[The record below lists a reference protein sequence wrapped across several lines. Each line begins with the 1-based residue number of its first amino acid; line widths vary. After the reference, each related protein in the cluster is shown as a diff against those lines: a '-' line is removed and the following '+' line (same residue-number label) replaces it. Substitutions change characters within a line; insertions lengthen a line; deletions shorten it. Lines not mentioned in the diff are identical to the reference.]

1 MGPEN
6 VTEFLDD
13 LAFQVRNNII
23 PMSRIDDAV
32 KRILRV
38 KFVMGLF
45 ENPLA
50 DLSLA
55 NQLGSQVISPFT
67 KVIMTSLSKRM
78 RDNLCQNHKFPFW
91 NVNFLHLDL
100 STLT

>member
-1 MGPEN
+1 MGQEN
-6 VTEFLDD
+6 LVEFLDD

-32 KRILRV
+32 MRILRV

-55 NQLGSQVISPFT
+55 NQLGSQVIF
-67 KVIMTSLSKRM
+67 L
-78 RDNLCQNHKFPFW
+78 FW
-91 NVNFLHLDL
+91 CNINSLHLIF
-100 STLT
+100 S

>member
-1 MGPEN
+1 MGQEN
-6 VTEFLDD
+6 LIEFLDD

-55 NQLGSQVISPFT
+55 NQLGSQVIPPFT
-67 KVIMTSLSKRM
+67 KMIMTS
-78 RDNLCQNHKFPFW
+78 FPRGCETTF
-91 NVNFLHLDL
+91 VKIISFH
-100 STLT
+100 SGVM